1 MGEIKTERD
10 GNTDIERRG
19 RQSHRQTEK
28 KDKNEKEREKKKQP
42 FFLSWDAKCEI
53 NVNRN

>member
-19 RQSHRQTEK
+19 RQSHRQTDK
-28 KDKNEKEREKKKQP
+28 KDKNEKEKKKTA
-42 FFLSWDAKCEI
+42 FLLELGCK
-53 NVNRN
+53 V